1 MTISQNEK
9 VKEFLENL
17 NLIDREKFEILNEMR
32 EIVFNVYPNS
42 NEKIMYGGI
51 IFFLNK
57 EMFSGLFVNKGHITM
72 EFSRG
77 FLMDD
82 PNILLEGKGKY
93 RRHLKIKVKEDIL
106 NKKTSFF
113 MRQAMIE

>member
-1 MTISQNEK
+1 MTMSQNEK

-17 NLIDREKFEILNEMR
+17 NLMDREKFEILNGMR
-32 EIVFNVYPNS
+32 EIVLNVYPNS

-51 IFFLNK
+51 IFFLNN
-57 EMFSGLFVNKGHITM
+57 EMFSGLFVNKGHITI

-82 PNILLEGKGKY
+82 PNSLLEGKGKY
-93 RRHLKIKVKEDIL
+93 RRHLKIKVKADIL

-113 MRQAMIE
+113 VRQAMID

>member
-17 NLIDREKFEILNEMR
+17 NLIDREKFDILNEMR

-42 NEKIMYGGI
+42 DEKIMYGGI
-51 IFFLNK
+51 IFFLNN

-82 PNILLEGKGKY
+82 PNILLEGKGKH

-113 MRQAMIE
+113 VRQAMIE